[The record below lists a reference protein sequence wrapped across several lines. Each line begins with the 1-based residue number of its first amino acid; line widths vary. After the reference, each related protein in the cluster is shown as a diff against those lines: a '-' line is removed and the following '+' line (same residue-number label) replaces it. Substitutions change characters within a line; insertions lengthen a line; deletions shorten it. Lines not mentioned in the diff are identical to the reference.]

1 MAKKFKAMEDKIN
14 ELIQNKHKKTQNQQ
28 NFYPRVVTKTN
39 ITFPDDELEI
49 LKKRPKMQLK

>member
-14 ELIQNKHKKTQNQQ
+14 ELIQNKHKKPKTSK